1 MVFFMRGWILPLLIW
16 ALVLPV
22 FVATEQIQGRPQPGN
37 SGSSQPIRAPV
48 GGDVILPCV
57 VQSQINM
64 ENLTVMWWRPDI
76 LVDPNW
82 YVHLHHENQH
92 QEAQT
97 MPSYVGRTEM
107 FADGLKL
114 GNVSLRIR
122 NLKPSDDGRYRCIIP
137 HLALATTVKL
147 EVFEEEPI
155 SDDTLTTKQFPN
167 LTTSDLREGSHFR
180 GLWIEFL
187 FVLGFLI
194 LVALGVGACYLK
206 NRGQN
211 PLKYSIAQSSPA
223 PGCPA

>member
-1 MVFFMRGWILPLLIW
+1 MVFMRGWILPLLIW
-16 ALVLPV
+16 TLVLPV
-22 FVATEQIQGRPQPGN
+22 FVATEQIQVSDQYGEFD
-37 SGSSQPIRAPV
+37 
-48 GGDVILPCV
+48 GDVVEARHPCGPK
-57 VQSQINM
+57 
-64 ENLTVMWWRPDI
+64 L
-76 LVDPNW
+76 
-82 YVHLHHENQH
+82 H

-147 EVFEEEPI
+147 EVFEPI

-167 LTTSDLREGSHFR
+167 LTTSDLEEGSHFR
-180 GLWIEFL
+180 GLWIGFL

-211 PLKYSIAQSSPA
+211 PLKYSVAQSSPA